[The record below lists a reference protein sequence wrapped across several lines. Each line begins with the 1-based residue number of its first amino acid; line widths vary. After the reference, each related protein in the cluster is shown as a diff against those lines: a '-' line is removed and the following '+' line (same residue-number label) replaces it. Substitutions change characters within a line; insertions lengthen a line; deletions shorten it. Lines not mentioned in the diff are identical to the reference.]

1 MRTAAQRIA
10 KYNARMQS
18 TQLDP
23 VLVVMNEQQAA
34 NHTAHVLYFYPRQQA
49 LRDLLSGQG
58 LTTTEMFAYEAYNGE
73 LYHLVRTGAVGTA
86 LVAEKEVLVAKYTAA
101 GLTPA
106 LLQSIALTVWEIP
119 EAGLS
124 L

>member
-18 TQLDP
+18 TLLDP
-23 VLVVMNEQQAA
+23 VLEVMHQQQAE

-49 LRDLLSGQG
+49 LRDLLSGQA

-73 LYHLVRTGAVGTA
+73 LYHLVLTGTVGTA

-101 GLTPA
+101 GLEPT

-119 EAGLS
+119 APGS
-124 L
+124 S